1 MAKNIG
7 TLVSSAIR
15 PNDSLDPIATA
26 FANEIKGGL
35 HNATNISDRDNIIF
49 ERREWGMLCY
59 VIDERETYQLLYK
72 KSSNNIM
79 DNLNWGLFEAGSGSD
94 EWLASVNSISYNQP
108 LSPNNKDRYLLGLS
122 LGDALTGVDWVDILP
137 TNVVEWREDLQKWE
151 VTSPKDGTSIRV
163 DNEDNSIY
171 RFEGSFPGGFWTK
184 ERVNQVSDIIASST
198 NSINYTAT
206 SPVLK
211 IAYLKDMIFLV
222 KFNQTNLDED
232 PTININALGSVVMKK
247 VGISG
252 ISNILPN
259 ELKVDN
265 IYTMVYD
272 GTYFQIQNSK
282 SEGSLNVKNY
292 IEPSDYIIVPPY
304 HQYWVYDDLTIEG
317 TLVNFG
323 QVVIANGSL
332 VIVNGGT
339 FSNSG
344 SGQLMLVNFDLGSI
358 NFVDTDTIQFS
369 STPAVGGKD
378 ISAEIKDS
386 SITSDKLNAINGATA
401 GYVLSSV
408 GDGTFEWVES
418 DQFDA
423 ETSYDVFNS
432 NSTFGDNQDTGAMLS
447 NTPKAYSTVKVYVNG
462 SLQVY
467 GDGVSVGIGCYFS
480 INNGVT
486 ALTYETLVQGAKL
499 YWNGNYAGY
508 NLDNGDI
515 IVFIYEY

>member
-26 FANEIKGGL
+26 FANEVKGGL

-59 VIDERETYQLLYK
+59 VINQRETYQLLYDK
-72 KSSNNIM
+72 NSTNIM
-79 DNLNWGLFEAGSGSD
+79 DNLNWGPLEAGSGSD
-94 EWLASVNSISYNQP
+94 EWLASVKSISYDQP
-108 LSPNNKDRYLLGLS
+108 LSPESGDRYLLGLS
-122 LGDALTGVDWVDILP
+122 LGDSLTGIDWVDILP
-137 TNVVEWREDLQKWE
+137 TNIVEWRDDLGEWE

-163 DNEDNSIY
+163 DNEDNAIY
-171 RFEGSFPGGFWTK
+171 RFEGVFPGGYWTK
-184 ERVNQVSDIIASST
+184 ERVNQVSDIVANST
-198 NSINYTAT
+198 NNADYLAS

-211 IAYLKDMIFLV
+211 SAYVKDMIFLV
-222 KFNQTNLDED
+222 KFNQTNLIEN
-232 PTININALGSVVMKK
+232 PTININGLGSVVMKK
-247 VGISG
+247 VGVSG
-252 ISNILPN
+252 IANILPN
-259 ELKVDN
+259 ELKLDN
-265 IYTMVYD
+265 IYTLVYD

-282 SEGSLNVKNY
+282 SDGSVDVKYY
-292 IEPSDYIIVPPY
+292 IEANDYIVVPPY

-332 VIVNGGT
+332 VMVGGGT

-344 SGQLMLVNFDLGSI
+344 ELIMVNFDLGSI
-358 NFVDTDTIQFS
+358 NFIDSDTIEFS
-369 STPAVGGKD
+369 STPAVGGRD
-378 ISAEIKDS
+378 VSAEVKNG
-386 SITSDKLNAINGATA
+386 SITSDKLNSINGATA

-408 GDGTFEWVES
+408 GDGTFQWVES

-423 ETSYDVFNS
+423 ESSYEVFNS
-432 NSTFGDNQDTGAMLS
+432 NITNGDNQDTGALLG
-447 NTPKAYSTVKVYVNG
+447 NTPKMYSTVKVYVNG

-467 GDGVSVGIGCYFS
+467 GDGVISGVGCYFS
-480 INNGVT
+480 IDNGVT
-486 ALTYETLVQGAKL
+486 ALTYEGLVTGAKL
-499 YWNGNYAGY
+499 YWNGAISEYD
-508 NLDNGDI
+508 LDSNDI